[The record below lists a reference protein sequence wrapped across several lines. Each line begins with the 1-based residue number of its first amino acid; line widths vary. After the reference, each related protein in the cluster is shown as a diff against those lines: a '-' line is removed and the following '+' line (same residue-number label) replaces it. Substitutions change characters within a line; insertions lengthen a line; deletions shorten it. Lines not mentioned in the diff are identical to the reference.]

1 MKNYVKYTW
10 VGNKISRDDMAKLY
24 FLKKDN
30 KKPITLMVAEAVAEY
45 VKDRGVILQNIF

>member
-1 MKNYVKYTW
+1 MKNYIKYGW
-10 VGNKISRDDMAKLY
+10 VGNRITREDMAKLY

-45 VKDRGVILQNIF
+45 IKNKGVKNEINI